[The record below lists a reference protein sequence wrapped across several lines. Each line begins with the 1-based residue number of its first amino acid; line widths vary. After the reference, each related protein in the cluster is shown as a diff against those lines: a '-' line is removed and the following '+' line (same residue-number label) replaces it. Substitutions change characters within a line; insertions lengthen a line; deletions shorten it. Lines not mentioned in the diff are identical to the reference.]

1 MEITPVWN
9 LAFATREKGIE
20 RELKFFYSRERER
33 EGDSRDEYA
42 RLDERSKEE
51 GSVVEIMPV
60 WNSEFATSREGM
72 SRESNRTKLECR
84 M

>member
-20 RELKFFYSRERER
+20 RELKFFYSRERE
-33 EGDSRDEYA
+33 GDSRDENA

>member
-20 RELKFFYSRERER
+20 RELKFFYSRERG
-33 EGDSRDEYA
+33 GDSRDEYA

-60 WNSEFATSREGM
+60 WNSEFATSRGGM